1 MRISAGLELDFS
13 QRNIPCQGSSIEV
26 RINAEDPEHDFRGSP
41 GTITEL
47 RVPGGRGIRFDSHVH
62 AGYRVPPYYD
72 SLIGKLIVH
81 RPTRAEAIRCMRRA
95 LEEFHVEGIHTTI
108 PLLRRIFNHTA
119 FVEGQVDTGFIE
131 RELL

>member
-1 MRISAGLELDFS
+1 M
-13 QRNIPCQGSSIEV
+13 
-26 RINAEDPEHDFRGSP
+26 
-41 GTITEL
+41 
-47 RVPGGRGIRFDSHVH
+47 PGGRGIRFDSHVH

-81 RPTRAEAIRCMRRA
+81 RPTRAEAIRCMKCA
-95 LEEFHVEGIHTTI
+95 LDEFHVEGIHTTI
-108 PLLRRIFNHTA
+108 PLLQQIFNHTA